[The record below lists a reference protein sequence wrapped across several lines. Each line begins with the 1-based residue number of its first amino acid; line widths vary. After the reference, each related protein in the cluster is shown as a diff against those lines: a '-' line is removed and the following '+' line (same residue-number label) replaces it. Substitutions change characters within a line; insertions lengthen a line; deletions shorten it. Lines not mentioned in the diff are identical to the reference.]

1 MDKDVELLKDCLEN
15 RAPILLLGAGFS
27 LGAKGKCGES
37 LMLGGELTRR
47 LYDYVIIPHKSEIGE
62 EDWDKVEYAI
72 KWKNLSAICDVIR
85 NNGLIDERNAFFA
98 EWMSQCSYDE
108 SSYYPYLL
116 NVDWKYIFTL
126 NIDDLVEHIF
136 NEKKRKLL
144 IWKISPK
151 SYVDAPKDTVLVKM
165 HGDVGK
171 PDTYVFDEKEY
182 RNFSSKDNWMM
193 RKFADLYVSHDVI
206 ILGTQFQERDIEIAL
221 EKVFD
226 YGCDN
231 SNFHYYF
238 ISPGTFKGK
247 VGSEIAR
254 KENFHHIQWKT
265 EDFLEF
271 LENEISKPKDAIQSV
286 CSQGIAFWNKELI
299 AAQSKRENW
308 DLYYGRPSEPRDFYY
323 VDDIIRKKEHDQIKE
338 FLLDNECGYIE
349 IRGKPYIG
357 KTCLAK
363 RALTLGVEQMFKAFY
378 CPRTD
383 LQYLQIVRQYLET
396 VSSNDQIIFC
406 FEDAAGFYRPLV
418 EIVDEYRNRVKKLI
432 IIVVSSDMTKSS
444 NRYVFGAAP
453 LLEISLTEKVN
464 SALAN
469 SIYEKLKE
477 KAQLGKLVNYADRRK
492 DIVGYMK
499 QINDLIDVLYVAHHG
514 KRFSDYFE
522 DWIKIR
528 NTDEQ
533 FSMFQVIS
541 LLTTMGTP
549 NISINYLPDIAES
562 LGCIKFDYS
571 KFTQTFGE
579 FCSNED
585 GFLKLRCSRLFT
597 DVVLNNLFLDEKITI
612 IRSLVYTI
620 SKDLQEGDKTF
631 NNELFK
637 HLIRAS
643 SLKFIVG
650 IHEREAI
657 NFLIGLQENCK
668 HLSYY
673 WIQLGILYRNIN
685 DYEKAENA
693 FEYARKSHGHDNYQI
708 AHTTAK
714 NYMEWGTWAIDHV
727 PSQASTLFEEGA
739 KKMLDMFSN
748 WRYPDAI
755 CFSAHTYI
763 DMNIKYYTRLQ
774 QIPSGSTWFMMNRFM
789 EGYANNANLSDQLL
803 QNIFFRMCDFAKKNG
818 LRIWREEEIR
828 QLIAG
833 KGTMVT
839 DSKVEWIDEELPLY
853 E

>member
-1 MDKDVELLKDCLEN
+1 MDKDVELLKNCIEN

-27 LGAKGKCGES
+27 LGAKGKCGKP
-37 LMLGGELTRR
+37 LMLGGELTQR
-47 LYDYVIIPHKSEIGE
+47 LFDCVITPHKNEISAK
-62 EDWDKVEYAI
+62 DWDKVEYAI
-72 KWKNLSAICDVIR
+72 KWKDLSVICDIIR
-85 NNGLIDERNAFFA
+85 SNGLIDERNESFE

-108 SSYYPYLL
+108 DSYYAYLL

-126 NIDDLVEHIF
+126 NIDDLVERIF
-136 NEKKRKLL
+136 DENGRKLL
-144 IWKISPK
+144 VWKISPK
-151 SYVDAPKDTVLVKM
+151 SYMDAPKDTVLVKM

-182 RNFSSKDNWMM
+182 RSFSGKDNWML

-238 ISPGTFKGK
+238 ISPGAFEGK
-247 VGSEIAR
+247 VGDEIA
-254 KENFHHIQWKT
+254 KKTNFHHIEWTTKT
-265 EDFLEF
+265 FLEF
-271 LENEISKPKDAIQSV
+271 IENEISKPKDAIQNI
-286 CSQGIAFWNKELI
+286 CSQGVSFWNNELA
-299 AAQSKRENW
+299 AAQSKSEDV

-323 VDDIIRKKEHDQIKE
+323 DDDIVREKEYAQLKE
-338 FLLDNECGYIE
+338 FLSDNTYGYIE
-349 IRGKPYIG
+349 IKGKPYIG

-383 LQYLQIVRQYLET
+383 LQYLQIVKQYLET
-396 VSSNDQIIFC
+396 VSASDQIIFC

-418 EIVDEYRNRVKKLI
+418 EIVDEYKNRVKKLI
-432 IIVVSSDMTKSS
+432 VIVVSSDITRSS
-444 NRYVFGAAP
+444 NRYVFGKAP
-453 LLEISLTEKVN
+453 LLEISLTEKVDGT
-464 SALAN
+464 LAN
-469 SIYEKLKE
+469 SIYKKLYEKS
-477 KAQLGKLVNYADRRK
+477 QLGKLVNYADRRR
-492 DIVGYMK
+492 DIIGYIK
-499 QINDLIDVLYVAHHG
+499 QIDDLIDVLYVAHHG
-514 KRFSDYFE
+514 KRFSDYF
-522 DWIKIR
+522 DGWIKMR
-528 NTDEQ
+528 NTNEQ
-533 FSMFQVIS
+533 FTMFQVIS
-541 LLTTMGTP
+541 LLTSLGEP

-562 LGCIKFDYS
+562 LSCTKFSYP
-571 KFTQTFGE
+571 KFVQVFGE
-579 FCSNED
+579 FCFNED

-597 DVVLNNLFLDEKITI
+597 DVVLNNLSITERITI

-631 NNELFK
+631 NSELFK

-643 SLKFIVG
+643 SLKTIVG
-650 IHEREAI
+650 IAEEESI
-657 NFLIGLQENCK
+657 KLLISLQEDCK

-693 FEYARKSHGHDNYQI
+693 FEYAKKSHGCDNYQI

-714 NYMEWGTWAIDHV
+714 NYMEWGTWAIVHV

-739 KKMLDMFSN
+739 AKMLKMFLRWKYS
-748 WRYPDAI
+748 DAI

-763 DMNIKYYTRLQ
+763 DMNIKYYTQLNQ
-774 QIPSGSTWFMMNRFM
+774 APPDTTWTMMNKFM
-789 EGYANNANLSDQLL
+789 EGYASNANFSDKLL
-803 QNIFFRMCDFAKKNG
+803 KNIFSHMCDFARKNG
-818 LRIWREEEIR
+818 LYIEHEKEIR
-828 QLIAG
+828 QLVETKETVIL
-833 KGTMVT
+833 